1 MKNSMTQEEHISV
14 LQQHKKKD
22 AVSVAMEINKNYE
35 KYVQGDE
42 DSLDDII
49 NALDKKYRPMV
60 AHQLYVSGC
69 YDDENEH
76 SAMQEAR
83 MAVWTLIQKSRKEQK
98 VEPSFADICKGIY
111 YHKAMDVVRSILT
124 NKKHFGGG
132 MTSID
137 IELPSENGIIGNLI
151 ADPKHGGNRPEQI
164 IEDDKK
170 RSFFDAAFEMY
181 CKALT
186 DSEAEPP
193 RCLAL
198 YYARL
203 LPHILQICFS
213 VETIPDSKAASP
225 KWAIDKMGK
234 RTIGVLGTESETQ
247 LKNYVSRKLMWCES
261 FQKQLEETVSTLVGM
276 QVMKDIIFT
285 TQYDEKQI
293 GHMTDYMHKVVA
305 KDWLRL
311 MKQDSKMIEDAIEY
325 ASGADKL
332 SKALKGG
339 LGR

>member
-1 MKNSMTQEEHISV
+1 MENNITQEEHISI
-14 LQQHKKKD
+14 LQKNRKKD
-22 AVSVAMEINKNYE
+22 ATSIVMEINRNYE
-35 KYVQGDE
+35 KYVYGVDE
-42 DSLDDII
+42 VVEDII
-49 NALDKKYRPMV
+49 NALDKKYRAMV
-60 AHQLYVSGC
+60 VHQLYVSGC

-83 MAVWTLIQKSRKEQK
+83 IAVWTLVQKSRKEQN
-98 VEPSFADICKGIY
+98 VEPSFVDICKGIY
-111 YHKAMDVVRSILT
+111 YHKAMDVVRSVLT

-137 IELPSENGIIGNLI
+137 IDLPSENGTIGSLI
-151 ADPKHGGNRPEQI
+151 ENPMHEGNRPENI
-164 IEDDKK
+164 IEDKKK

-186 DSEAEPP
+186 DSDAEPP

-213 VETIPDSKAASP
+213 VDTIPDSKAASP

-234 RTIGVLGTESETQ
+234 RTIGVLSMESETQ
-247 LKNYVSRKLMWCES
+247 LKNYVSNRLKWCEV
-261 FQKQLEETVSTLVGM
+261 FQRQLNENVSTLVGV
-276 QVMKDIIFT
+276 QAMKNVIFT
-285 TQYDEKQI
+285 AQYDEKQI
-293 GHMTDYMHKVVA
+293 GHMTDYMHKIVA

-311 MKQDSKMIEDAIEY
+311 MKMDTKMIENAIEY
-325 ASGADKL
+325 TVGADKL